1 MITDQ
6 RAEAAVMYIRTK
18 ASDYAK
24 AKAQRIYLEEFRKS
38 KKALLMKQADVDGYN
53 TSAAQEREAY
63 ANPEYIE
70 LLKGLQAAVEEEER
84 IRWEMVSAELTVDV
98 WRTQTAS
105 NRKLDRAAT

>member
-38 KKALLMKQADVDGYN
+38 KKALLMQQAERSGHT

-63 ANPEYIE
+63 ASADYQE
-70 LLKGLQAAVEEEER
+70 LLTGLQAAIEEEER
-84 IRWEMVSAELTVDV
+84 IRWEMVSAELTVDI
-98 WRTQTAS
+98 WRTQAAN
-105 NRKLDRAAT
+105 NRRTDRSAT